1 MDEVSFVDRLAKVAF
16 QVDPEFEYVEEEITN
31 PHLRFTATLSLG
43 EKFRSLTKG
52 IGPNKK
58 SAKE

>member
-1 MDEVSFVDRLAKVAF
+1 MLYRLANVAF
-16 QVDPEFEYVEEEITN
+16 QVDPVFEDVEEETAN
-31 PHLRFTATLSLG
+31 PQLRFAAKLSLG
-43 EKFRSLTKG
+43 EKFHCVTKG